1 MNIID
6 KFKNLYWRFIKS
18 PEAYARYLGVKI
30 GSNCLIDTRFWP
42 SEPYLITIGDYVQIT
57 SRVSIF
63 TLGGGN
69 AVRRIDPD
77 FDCFG
82 KVVIEDWAYIGSQ
95 SVIMP
100 GVTVGEGAIVA
111 AGSVVT
117 KSVPAYTVVGG
128 NPAKFICSIDEY
140 YKKNIKFNVL
150 TKKMSAQ
157 DKKKILLSLPDDR
170 FIIKPMLKDKSR

>member
-6 KFKNLYWRFIKS
+6 KFKSLYWRFIKS

-42 SEPYLITIGDYVQIT
+42 SEPYLIAIGNNVQIT
-57 SRVSIF
+57 SRVSIY
-63 TLGGGN
+63 THGGCN

-117 KSVPAYTVVGG
+117 KSVPPYTVVGG

-140 YKKNIKFNVL
+140 YKKNIQFNVS

-157 DKKKILLSLPDDR
+157 DKKKILLSLSDER
-170 FIIKPMLKDKSR
+170 FIRKPVMKDI

>member
-42 SEPYLITIGDYVQIT
+42 SEPYLITIGDHVQIT

-63 TLGGGN
+63 THGGGN

-150 TKKMSAQ
+150 TKK
-157 DKKKILLSLPDDR
+157 
-170 FIIKPMLKDKSR
+170 